1 MKLVILTTLAGSA
14 AAFAPSQMSK
24 TSSSLSATSAQTD
37 FFALNAE
44 AAADLSQESSNPSE
58 STNPY
63 RPELE
68 LGAQAPLGFFDPFE
82 LVSIADQEE
91 FDRLRWIELKHGR
104 VSMLAVV
111 GYLATDYGLRFPGA
125 EDIPSG
131 FAALDNLPGMVWAQ
145 MFATWGMMEA
155 ANQDQYKAPWG
166 MNQNSLDESPAEFK
180 GDFRNGVF
188 DFGWDKFSPEMKMR
202 KRAIELNNGRAAQMG
217 ILGLMVHDKL
227 GNLDAILPG
236 HIAQTASSAVEAVAA
251 VDVVV

>member
-1 MKLVILTTLAGSA
+1 MKLVILTTLVGSA
-14 AAFAPSQMSK
+14 AAFAPSQVSK

-44 AAADLSQESSNPSE
+44 AAADLSQESSNP
-58 STNPY
+58 TKAY

-104 VSMLAVV
+104 IAMLAVV
-111 GYLATDYGLRFPGA
+111 GYLATDYGLRFPDA

-145 MFATWGMMEA
+145 MFATWAMMEA

-236 HIAQTASSAVEAVAA
+236 HIAQTASSAAEAVAA